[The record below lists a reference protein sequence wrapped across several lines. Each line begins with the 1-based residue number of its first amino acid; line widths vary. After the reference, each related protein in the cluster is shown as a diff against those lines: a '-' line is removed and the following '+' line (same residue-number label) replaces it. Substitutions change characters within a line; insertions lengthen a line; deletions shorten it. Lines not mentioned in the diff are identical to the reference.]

1 MKNRKQL
8 DLSLYLV
15 TDRQLAGQRDL
26 ADLIQKAIAGGV
38 TVIQLREKDLPARE
52 FYELALKIK
61 QSIPPGI
68 PLIINDRLDI
78 ALASGADGLHL
89 GQSDLPAAVARQ
101 CLGPEAIIG
110 LSAENLDQLKEASR
124 LPVDYLAISP
134 VFPTPTKTDTGPAW
148 GLNGLKTARQLT
160 TLPLV
165 GIGGI
170 NEAKAAAVIK
180 AGADGVAVVSAICSS
195 PDPEEAARRLKK
207 IILEAK
213 KTRDDGARL
222 RN

>member
-1 MKNRKQL
+1 MKNHKQL

-26 ADLIQKAIAGGV
+26 ADLIRKAIAGGV
-38 TVIQLREKDLPARE
+38 TVVQLREKDLPARE

-61 QSIPPGI
+61 QIIPPGI
-68 PLIINDRLDI
+68 PLIIDDRLDI
-78 ALASGADGLHL
+78 ALAAGADGLHL
-89 GQSDLPAAVARQ
+89 GQADLPAAIARQ
-101 CLGPEAIIG
+101 YLGPEAIIG

-134 VFPTPTKTDTGPAW
+134 VFSTPTKIDTGPAW
-148 GLNGLKTARQLT
+148 GLNGLETARQLT

-170 NEAKAAAVIK
+170 NEANAAAVIK
-180 AGADGVAVVSAICSS
+180 AGADGVAVVSAICSA
-195 PDPEEAARRLKK
+195 PEPEEAARKLKK
-207 IILEAK
+207 IILEARK
-213 KTRDDGARL
+213 RP
-222 RN
+222 